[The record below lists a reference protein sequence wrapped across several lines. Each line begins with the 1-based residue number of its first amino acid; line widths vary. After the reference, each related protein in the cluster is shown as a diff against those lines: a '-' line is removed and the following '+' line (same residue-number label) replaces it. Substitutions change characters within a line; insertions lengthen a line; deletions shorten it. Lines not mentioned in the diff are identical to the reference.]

1 VTTPGM
7 LPPTSDRLSPSL
19 DGSAADA
26 FPPPSARLEAA
37 LGGLGAVRTRRPRLA
52 VSLVGL
58 LSVAWCAALLLG
70 VHGARRPDLAQ
81 VSPLRLALVLLGSG
95 AVFTGFLWSAFV
107 PRRGHVL
114 PWLGPARG
122 AVIAGLAVGL
132 LGVLLAPAA
141 GPRSFVPPPTVAA
154 LVRYSRGCAR
164 GALRV
169 AIVPTAIALLS
180 LRRSLPLGA
189 ARVGARVGVAIGA
202 LTAMVMALHCPIV
215 GVAHVGLVHG
225 GEVLF
230 AVAMAAAF
238 GGWLLTD

>member
-1 VTTPGM
+1 MNTAGTP
-7 LPPTSDRLSPSL
+7 PPNTPLQSPSIGGL
-19 DGSAADA
+19 AAIQA
-26 FPPPSARLEAA
+26 PVPSARLEAA
-37 LGGLGAVRTRRPRLA
+37 LGELGTVRTRRPRLA
-52 VSLVGL
+52 LAVVAV

-70 VHGARRPDLAQ
+70 VHLGPRPDLAQ
-81 VSPLRLALVLLGSG
+81 VSPVRLALVLLGSG
-95 AVFTGFLWSAFV
+95 AVFTGFLWSAVV

-164 GALRV
+164 GALMV